1 MLIDPSPAQG
11 EMTQRDC
18 TSDDVDR
25 ALIDTRTIAM
35 VGASPDPA
43 RPSYGVMRYLQ
54 KVGYRVIPVNP
65 TAVRH
70 SIRGERVYSSLAT
83 VPERFEMV
91 NVFRRSSEVRG
102 IVEEILPL
110 IADKGIRYL
119 WLQLQICDAVSAE
132 RARHAGIQVIMDRC
146 VKTEH
151 RRLVTSRQGLET

>member
-1 MLIDPSPAQG
+1 
-11 EMTQRDC
+11 MTQQDC

-70 SIRGERVYSSLAT
+70 SIHGERVYSSLAT

-119 WLQLQICDAVSAE
+119 WLQLQICDAASAE